1 MNKTNMTNTETVTL
15 IEELYQVQAE
25 LEYDNEYQ
33 MNKYDILE
41 REVHKKEELFNFD
54 SFQWIQIVFEDGSTI
69 IVGQDKQD
77 PITEEYLNSRY
88 ADGYPI
94 STFKIIVY

>member
-1 MNKTNMTNTETVTL
+1 MTNTETITL
-15 IEELYQVQAE
+15 IEELQQ
-25 LEYDNEYQ
+25 DNEYH

-54 SFQWIQIVFEDGSTI
+54 SFQWLQIGFEDGSTI
-69 IVGQDKQD
+69 VVGQDKQD

>member
-1 MNKTNMTNTETVTL
+1 MTNTETITF
-15 IEELYQVQAE
+15 IEELQQE
-25 LEYDNEYQ
+25 NEYY

-41 REVHKKEELFNFD
+41 KEVHEKEELFNFE
-54 SFQWIQIVFEDGSTI
+54 SFQWLQIGFEDGSTI
-69 IVGQDKQD
+69 VVGQDKQD